1 MIQKQNIKCL
11 VCSYA
16 NNIETK
22 YYNPLCLLLPAYGEE
37 ILLVGGR
44 KGNIELFRII
54 LTHKKLKS
62 NVTKH
67 QGPLIPYEE
76 DDYPCHCSSRT

>member
-1 MIQKQNIKCL
+1 M
-11 VCSYA
+11 CSYA

-37 ILLVGGR
+37 LLLVGER

-54 LTHKKLKS
+54 LTHKKQC
-62 NVTKH
+62 H
-67 QGPLIPYEE
+67 QAPRVINSLWTYEE
-76 DDYPCHCSSRT
+76 DDSPCMSLLFQNLANYIYGIS